1 LGSGDHKLPV
11 ERDFIFGILFRILGT
26 TYSIDIEWPPLRASP
41 HFIQSGAIS
50 QRGLANAN
58 PITSRPRRA
67 IAAATCTKAIPPM
80 RFCSR

>member
-1 LGSGDHKLPV
+1 M
-11 ERDFIFGILFRILGT
+11 
-26 TYSIDIEWPPLRASP
+26 EWPPLRASP

-58 PITSRPRRA
+58 PVTSRPREA

>member
-1 LGSGDHKLPV
+1 M
-11 ERDFIFGILFRILGT
+11 
-26 TYSIDIEWPPLRASP
+26 EWPPLRASP

-67 IAAATCTKAIPPM
+67 IAVATCPKAIPPM
-80 RFCSR
+80 RLCSR